1 MSSAHWRNDA
11 ISMEYAIW
19 TIASVSLFY
28 MLDKAF
34 GGVWKGWSL
43 NQLAV
48 SRRFQNSDNE
58 RKAWMCF
65 TESHFV
71 ISRYQPI

>member
-1 MSSAHWRNDA
+1 
-11 ISMEYAIW
+11 MEYAIW

-43 NQLAV
+43 NQLAA

-58 RKAWMCF
+58 RKA
-65 TESHFV
+65 
-71 ISRYQPI
+71 